1 MDTATIKIDDKG
13 RGTLRRFAK
22 PGQVYL
28 AESSEPGQITLRLM
42 APSKFSGRLEL
53 DADGLPVWRC
63 SSVNVAELIR
73 QVRDEI

>member
-1 MDTATIKIDDKG
+1 MDTVTIKIDDKG
-13 RGTLRRFAK
+13 RGTLRRFAR

-28 AESSEPGQITLRLM
+28 AESPEPGQITLRLM
-42 APSKFSGRLEL
+42 APKKFSGQLEL

-63 SSVNVAELIR
+63 EPVNVADLIR